1 MIIKNLLISI
11 KLVTRLWNQE
21 LETQNEWYK
30 PENGGSS
37 TGICKILTRIMPG
50 HIGKPEVAFRIKCH
64 TWIVNTL
71 NTTIRILWLAKKQI
85 KIRKTLG
92 ELTPWKQLYNAGQE
106 TRIFDRWKD
115 RPTWISQYT
124 FGLGQPSGGWHVR
137 RNGSPSATVKVFVGS
152 SLKELSSA
160 FLTNTEL
167 EVAMP
172 HSFSA
177 KHWYCP
183 VK

>member
-1 MIIKNLLISI
+1 MNGTNLKMEVAAQAYAKSWLASCLVTLENQRLPSGSSVIRELLILLIPPSEFYDWQ
-11 KLVTRLWNQE
+11 KR
-21 LETQNEWYK
+21 
-30 PENGGSS
+30 
-37 TGICKILTRIMPG
+37 
-50 HIGKPEVAFRIKCH
+50 
-64 TWIVNTL
+64 
-71 NTTIRILWLAKKQI
+71 QI

-92 ELTPWKQLYNAGQE
+92 ELTPWKQLYNALQE

-115 RPTWISQYT
+115 KPTWISQYT